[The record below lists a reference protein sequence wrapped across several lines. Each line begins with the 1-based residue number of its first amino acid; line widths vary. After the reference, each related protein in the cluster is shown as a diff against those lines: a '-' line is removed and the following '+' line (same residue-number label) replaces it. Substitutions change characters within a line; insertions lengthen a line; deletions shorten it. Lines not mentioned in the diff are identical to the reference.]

1 MPKMTARESRRV
13 RRAQKRRNQQ
23 IYIVMGGVVV
33 IAVLALAIFLA
44 IRANQANSAAT
55 QAAASQTI
63 TPASGLQITDEVI
76 GTGAEAKTGDT
87 VSVDYTGTLTD
98 GTKFDSSLDRG
109 APFDFTIGA
118 GSVIKGWDEGVVGM
132 KVGGKR
138 KLTIPPDLAYGA
150 AGRPPVIPPNAT
162 LIFEIQLVAI
172 K

>member
-23 IYIVMGGVVV
+23 ITYIIIGVIL
-33 IAVLALAIFLA
+33 IAVIGVAIFLTL
-44 IRANQANSAAT
+44 RNNQSNTAAT
-55 QAAASQTI
+55 QTAAGKTTTA
-63 TPASGLQITDEVI
+63 ASGLQILDEVV

-87 VSVDYTGTLTD
+87 VSVHYTGTLTD

-109 APFDFTIGA
+109 TPLDFTIGA
-118 GSVIKGWDEGVVGM
+118 GNVIKGWDEGVVGM

-150 AGRPPVIPPNAT
+150 SGYPPVIPANAI
-162 LIFEIQLVAI
+162 LIFEIELVTI